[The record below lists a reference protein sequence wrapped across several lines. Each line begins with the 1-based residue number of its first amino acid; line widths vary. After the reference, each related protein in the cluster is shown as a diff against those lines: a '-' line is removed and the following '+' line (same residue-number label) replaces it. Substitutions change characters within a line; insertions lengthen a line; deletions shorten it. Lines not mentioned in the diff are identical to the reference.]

1 MKVTFIALALAV
13 PARMGSATKVK
24 VRLTKDIR

>member
-13 PARMGSATKVK
+13 PARMGSSTKVK

>member
-1 MKVTFIALALAV
+1 MKVTFIALAPAV

-24 VRLTKDIR
+24 VGLTKDIR

>member
-13 PARMGSATKVK
+13 PARMGSVTKVK

>member
-13 PARMGSATKVK
+13 PARVGSATKVK